1 MSKKVVIIGV
11 GSGLGK
17 SLATKFAQK
26 GNDLILI
33 ARQKKNLEK
42 IATEVTNNTGVD
54 IQTYTADVTDEADYA
69 RVLTT
74 IQQEEISGF
83 IYNVGITAPD
93 NDNFTRDDL
102 EKHFQADVAGAY
114 QTVVALHDNLVATKG
129 FALFTGGIAGVTP
142 FPGFMGLSAAKAGL
156 RNMFQLLNT
165 TLKNS
170 GIFAGTITVGGV
182 IKPDTHF
189 APDLIAEKLVELAQ
203 ERNVWEVNYQ

>member
-1 MSKKVVIIGV
+1 MTKKIVIIGV

-17 SLATKFAQK
+17 SLATKFAQE
-26 GNDLILI
+26 GNDLVLI
-33 ARQKKNLEK
+33 ARKKENLEK
-42 IATEVTNNTGVD
+42 IATEVANNTGVD

-69 RVLTT
+69 RILTT

-142 FPGFMGLSAAKAGL
+142 FPGFMGLSVAKAGL
-156 RNMFQLLNT
+156 RNIVQLLNT
-165 TLKNS
+165 TLKTS

-182 IKPDTHF
+182 IKSGTHF
-189 APDLIAEKLVELAQ
+189 APDLIAEKFVELAQ
-203 ERNVWEVNYQ
+203 KRNVWEVNYQ

>member
-11 GSGLGK
+11 DSGLGK
-17 SLATKFAQK
+17 SLVTKFAQQ
-26 GNDLILI
+26 GNNLILI
-33 ARQKKNLEK
+33 ARQKEHLEK
-42 IATEVTNNTGVD
+42 IATEVINNTGVD

-93 NDNFTRDDL
+93 NDSFTRDDL

-114 QTVVALHDNLVATKG
+114 QTVLALHDNLVATKG

-142 FPGFMGLSAAKAGL
+142 FPGFMGLSVAKAGL
-156 RNMFQLLNT
+156 RVQLLNT
-165 TLKNS
+165 TLRTS

-189 APDLIAEKLVELAQ
+189 APDLIAEKFVELAQ
-203 ERNVWEVNYQ
+203 KRNACEVNYQ

>member
-17 SLATKFAQK
+17 SLATKFAQE

-33 ARQKKNLEK
+33 ARQKENLEK
-42 IATEVTNNTGVD
+42 IAAEVNTGVD

-93 NDNFTRDDL
+93 NDSFTRDDL

-142 FPGFMGLSAAKAGL
+142 FPGFMGLSVAKAGL
-156 RNMFQLLNT
+156 RNMVQLINT
-165 TLKNS
+165 TLKTS

-182 IKPDTHF
+182 IKSGTYF
-189 APDLIAEKLVELAQ
+189 APDLIAEKFVELAQ

>member
-11 GSGLGK
+11 GNGLGK
-17 SLATKFAQK
+17 SLATKFAQE

-69 RVLTT
+69 RVLTND
-74 IQQEEISGF
+74 EISGF

-142 FPGFMGLSAAKAGL
+142 FPGFMGLSVAKAGL
-156 RNMFQLLNT
+156 RNMVQLLNT
-165 TLKNS
+165 TLKTS
-170 GIFAGTITVGGV
+170 GIFAGTITVGRV
-182 IKPDTHF
+182 IKSGTHF
-189 APDLIAEKLVELAQ
+189 APDLIAEKFVELAQ